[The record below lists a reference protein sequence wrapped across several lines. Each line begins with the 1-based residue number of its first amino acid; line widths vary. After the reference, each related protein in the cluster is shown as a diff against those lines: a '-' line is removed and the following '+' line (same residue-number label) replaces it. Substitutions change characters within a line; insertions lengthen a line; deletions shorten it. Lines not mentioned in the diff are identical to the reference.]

1 MKKFAALSLCLILLL
16 SNLIFSASAA
26 SFRDEATASAQKLL
40 NAELTLNGV
49 GSAQD
54 FSRFCA
60 SVPESAYGQFLFPLA
75 LNGCTGGQNVD
86 ALCNIIVNGA
96 GTAASTRQK
105 YALMLLACGYENEYC
120 DTVIDETVGKQG
132 IMSLVFALH
141 LLNNGRKSE
150 TYTAMQLAGH
160 IASLALENGGW
171 ALMGSS
177 ADTDVTAMV
186 IQALAPFY
194 KTDNA
199 VKVSIDTALD
209 VLTERQGESG
219 AFTGFGGENAETT
232 AQVII
237 ALNSLGSDFITDS
250 RFIKNGNTAF
260 DGLKRFELADGTFS
274 HAVGGEYDVGAT
286 AQAYCALV
294 SFECGSIYI
303 FDNAELQYTD
313 LALNPAEPTAEN
325 AKTPLKYILAA
336 AVVIIALVI
345 TVILFAV
352 KKRNIKN
359 FIFLW
364 LAAAAAV
371 ACIFVFNVQSADE
384 FYNSPA
390 TQKGDITGTVSL
402 EIRCDT
408 VAAENGGGVILPKT
422 EFQICKGDS
431 VYTVLC
437 EASQK
442 YGIKL
447 ITGGYGKSVY
457 VSGIENLCEFDYG
470 DLSGW
475 LYTVNGEGS
484 SQGCGS
490 CELKDGDS
498 VEFLYS
504 LNLGEDVGVNTP

>member
-86 ALCNIIVNGA
+86 ALCDIIVNGA

-209 VLTERQGESG
+209 VLAERQGESG

-237 ALNSLGSDFITDS
+237 ALNSISSDFITDS

-274 HAVGGEYDVGAT
+274 HTAGGDYDANAT

-294 SFECGSIYI
+294 SFECGNIYL
-303 FDNAELQYTD
+303 FNNNDLKYAELS
-313 LALNPAEPTAEN
+313 AASAEPTAEN
-325 AKTPLKYILAA
+325 TKVPLKYILSA
-336 AVVIIALVI
+336 AVIIIALTI
-345 TVILFAV
+345 SVILFALN
-352 KKRNIKN
+352 KRNKKN
-359 FIFLW
+359 FIFVW

-371 ACIFVFNVQSADE
+371 ACLFILNVQTPGEYYDAAAEKTDVV
-384 FYNSPA
+384 
-390 TQKGDITGTVSL
+390 GTVTL

-408 VAAENGGGVILPKT
+408 VAAENGGEIILPKT
-422 EFQICKGDS
+422 EFPICKGDT

-437 EASQK
+437 KASQK

-447 ITGGYGKSVY
+447 ITSGYGKSVY
-457 VSGIENLCEFDYG
+457 VGGIENLCEFDYG

-475 LYTVNGEGS
+475 LYTVNGEGRS
-484 SQGCGS
+484 EGCGS
-490 CELKDGDS
+490 CELTNGDS
-498 VEFLYS
+498 VAFLYS
-504 LNLGEDVGVNTP
+504 LDLGKDVGVNTP